1 MDSNWITILGYI
13 IAPISSVVAW
23 LAARRKSKND
33 FLHEM
38 QASIDLLV
46 EKNKILVEEITALRL
61 ENSALRY
68 DVQRLATENKK
79 MSKEIEELN
88 TRLENVKTI
97 TKKVI
102 S

>member
-1 MDSNWITILGYI
+1 MDWVTILGFI
-13 IAPISSVVAW
+13 IAPISSVISWIVG
-23 LAARRKSKND
+23 RRKSKND

-88 TRLENVKTI
+88 ARLENVKTI
-97 TKKVI
+97 TKKA
-102 S
+102 

>member
-1 MDSNWITILGYI
+1 MDWVAILGFI
-13 IAPISSVVAW
+13 IAPISSVISWIVG
-23 LAARRKSKND
+23 RRKSKND

-88 TRLENVKTI
+88 ARLENVKTI
-97 TKKVI
+97 TKKA
-102 S
+102 

>member
-1 MDSNWITILGYI
+1 MNDWTNFIGYI
-13 IAPISSVVAW
+13 IAPITSVIAW
-23 LAARRKSKND
+23 LVGRRKSKND

-46 EKNKILVEEITALRL
+46 EKNKILVEEITALRI

-68 DVQRLATENKK
+68 DVQRLAGENKK

-97 TKKVI
+97 TKKVV

>member
-1 MDSNWITILGYI
+1 MDWVAILGFI
-13 IAPISSVVAW
+13 IAPISSVISWIVG
-23 LAARRKSKND
+23 RRRSKND
-33 FLHEM
+33 FLKEM
-38 QASIDLLV
+38 QASIDRLV
-46 EKNKILVEEITALRL
+46 EKNKELVAEVTALRL

-97 TKKVI
+97 TKKVV

>member
-1 MDSNWITILGYI
+1 MNDWTNFIGYI
-13 IAPISSVVAW
+13 IAPITSVIAW
-23 LAARRKSKND
+23 LAGRRKSKND

-46 EKNKILVEEITALRL
+46 EKNKILVEEVTALRL

-68 DVQRLATENKK
+68 DVQRLAGENKK

>member
-1 MDSNWITILGYI
+1 MDWVTILGFI
-13 IAPISSVVAW
+13 IAPISSVISWIVG
-23 LAARRKSKND
+23 RRKSKND

-61 ENSALRY
+61 ENSKLRY

-88 TRLENVKTI
+88 ARLENVKTI
-97 TKKVI
+97 TKKA
-102 S
+102 